1 MMAHIRCDFRSET
14 LDMGTSMT
22 AFLPEGM
29 DCSKAR
35 VVYLL
40 HGLADNCTGWAR
52 YTSVERYARRYN
64 VAVIIPEVQ
73 RSFYADM
80 KQGLPYFTFVSK
92 ELPRICSNM
101 FGLSQER
108 RLNYIMGL
116 SMGGYGALKSVF
128 NFPNSFEGCATFS
141 AVTDIVDS
149 VSTIQGQRALEYEAI
164 FGKGLT
170 VPQDCNLFAMLESFK
185 SSNAHASEMPRF
197 YMSCGRQD
205 GFLAQN
211 ENFAEKLVQAGLDCK
226 FESWDG
232 VHNWDF
238 WDPAVEKAFAFFFEE
253 KKGN

>member
-1 MMAHIRCDFRSET
+1 MAHIRCDFRSET

-128 NFPNSFEGCATFS
+128 NLPDRYEGCATFS
-141 AVTDIVDS
+141 AVTDIADS
-149 VSTIQGQRALEYEAI
+149 VANMRGQRALEYEAI
-164 FGKGLT
+164 FGKGRT
-170 VPQDCNLFAMLESFK
+170 VSKNCNLFAMLESFK
-185 SSNAHASEMPRF
+185 HSGAPASEMPQF

-205 GFLAQN
+205 ELLAQN
-211 ENFAEKLVQAGLDCK
+211 ERFASELSSAGLDCR

-238 WDPAVEKAFAFFFEE
+238 WDPAVEKAFAYFFEE
-253 KKGN
+253 KKQS

>member
-1 MMAHIRCDFRSET
+1 MAHIRCDFRSES

-80 KQGLPYFTFVSK
+80 KLGLPYFTFVST

-101 FGLSQER
+101 FGLSPER
-108 RLNYIMGL
+108 KLNYIMGL
-116 SMGGYGALKSVF
+116 SMGGYGSLKNVF
-128 NFPNSFEGCATFS
+128 NFPGRYEGCATFS
-141 AVTDIVDS
+141 AVTDMADS
-149 VSTIQGQRALEYEAI
+149 VANMDGRRALEYEAI
-164 FGKGLT
+164 FGKGRT
-170 VPQDCNLFAMLESFK
+170 VPHDCNLFAMLDAFK
-185 SSNAHASEMPRF
+185 ASNAPASEMPRF

-205 GFLAQN
+205 ELLAQN
-211 ENFAEKLVQAGLDCK
+211 ERFASELSSAGLDCR

-238 WDPAVEKAFAFFFEE
+238 WDPAVEKAFAYFFEE
-253 KKGN
+253 KKQS

>member
-1 MMAHIRCDFRSET
+1 MAHIRCDFRSET

-22 AFLPEGM
+22 VFLPESI

-108 RLNYIMGL
+108 KLNYIMGL
-116 SMGGYGALKSVF
+116 SMGGYGSLKNVF
-128 NFPNSFEGCATFS
+128 NFPGRYEGCATFS

-170 VPQDCNLFAMLESFK
+170 VPQDCNLFAMLDAFK
-185 SSNAHASEMPRF
+185 ASNVLASEMPRF

-205 GFLAQN
+205 ELLAQN
-211 ENFAEKLVQAGLDCK
+211 ERFASELSSAGYDCK

-238 WDPAVEKAFAFFFEE
+238 WDPAVEKAFAYFFEE
-253 KKGN
+253 KKQS

>member
-1 MMAHIRCDFRSET
+1 MAHIRCDFRSET

-22 AFLPEGM
+22 AFLPEGI

-80 KQGLPYFTFVSK
+80 KQGLPYFSFVST

-108 RLNYIMGL
+108 KLNYIMGL
-116 SMGGYGALKSVF
+116 SMGGYGSLKNVF
-128 NFPNSFEGCATFS
+128 NFPGRYEGCATFS
-141 AVTDIVDS
+141 AVTDMADS
-149 VSTIQGQRALEYEAI
+149 VATMQGQRALEYEAI
-164 FGKGLT
+164 FGKGRT
-170 VPQDCNLFAMLESFK
+170 VSKDCNLFTMLDVFK
-185 SSNAHASEMPRF
+185 ASDVPASGMPRF

-205 GFLAQN
+205 ELLAQN
-211 ENFAEKLVQAGLDCK
+211 ERFASELSSAGLDCT

>member
-1 MMAHIRCDFRSET
+1 MAHIRCDFRSET

-128 NFPNSFEGCATFS
+128 NLPDRYEGCATFS
-141 AVTDIVDS
+141 AVTDIADS
-149 VSTIQGQRALEYEAI
+149 VANMRGQRALEYEAI
-164 FGKGLT
+164 FGKGRT
-170 VPQDCNLFAMLESFK
+170 VSKNCNLFAMLESFK
-185 SSNAHASEMPRF
+185 HSGAPASEMPQF

-238 WDPAVEKAFAFFFEE
+238 WDPAVEKAFAYFFEE
-253 KKGN
+253 KEGH